1 MQIQTNQHLTKPAR
15 TSGINISKFMFIRPA
30 LEPEKD
36 ANKAKMLQ
44 QPKLKK
50 TEAHQHAFGPTSQLS
65 FWQKFGKKK
74 KKTTS

>member
-1 MQIQTNQHLTKPAR
+1 
-15 TSGINISKFMFIRPA
+15 MFIRPA

-65 FWQKFGKKK
+65 FRLAKKK
-74 KKTTS
+74 NDFLTN